1 MAVNAFDPIDA
12 FDGSCVN
19 TVAALFADG
28 FATTAIGDPY
38 VVTNGATHSA
48 TRDRELSLHFLMIR
62 LCGGLACSIWDPRPQ
77 NMIARSSPGEPPE

>member
-1 MAVNAFDPIDA
+1 VQIPGTFAFRAFLVPEIPGCLAVNAFDPIYA
-12 FDGSCVN
+12 LDGSCVN

-48 TRDRELSLHFLMIR
+48 TRDR
-62 LCGGLACSIWDPRPQ
+62 
-77 NMIARSSPGEPPE
+77 